1 MKYKLICTDMD
12 GTLLNEQ
19 HEINEET
26 KETLM
31 EAHKKGI
38 IIAITT
44 GRLFASAKA
53 YSDLIGFKTPII
65 ASNGAYIRESDSDKC
80 IFNSIFSNDEILM
93 IYDIIKKNNLSSIFY
108 THNAAISE
116 KPLPPNHP
124 YIANNKVLSL
134 NNRIEFCIGKDILQS
149 FKKYDGEISK
159 VICIEND
166 VNKHDT
172 LFKVKDELK
181 SMGCFEV
188 VSSGPNNFEVMKK
201 GTSKGNAV
209 KELALS
215 LNIKRDEIICLGDN
229 ENDLSMIKYAGLGI
243 AMGNAC
249 ELLKKEAD
257 YITDTNINSGV
268 AKAIK
273 KWCFEE

>member
-1 MKYKLICTDMD
+1 
-12 GTLLNEQ
+12 
-19 HEINEET
+19 
-26 KETLM
+26 
-31 EAHKKGI
+31 
-38 IIAITT
+38 
-44 GRLFASAKA
+44 
-53 YSDLIGFKTPII
+53 
-65 ASNGAYIRESDSDKC
+65 
-80 IFNSIFSNDEILM
+80 
-93 IYDIIKKNNLSSIFY
+93 
-108 THNAAISE
+108 
-116 KPLPPNHP
+116 
-124 YIANNKVLSL
+124 
-134 NNRIEFCIGKDILQS
+134 
-149 FKKYDGEISK
+149 
-159 VICIEND
+159 
-166 VNKHDT
+166 
-172 LFKVKDELK
+172 
-181 SMGCFEV
+181 MGCFEV